1 MSGLLRFK
9 GDLRGVD
16 LSGIIGRNARTGAR
30 ITARSVVYDEETDTT
45 TITLKGVTPDE
56 YRKLVE
62 PLVRQGQDRER
73 IRGLFNG

>member
-1 MSGLLRFK
+1 MTQRLTYR
-9 GDLRGVD
+9 GDLRDVD

-30 ITARSVVYDEETDTT
+30 ITARSVVYDPDADTT
-45 TITLKGVTPDE
+45 TIILKGVTPDE